1 MSGRKTRQPLH
12 EVCRELVACA
22 TGKVP
27 ADVVIRSG
35 RLVNVITG
43 EILDGV
49 DVAVRLGRI
58 ALVGE
63 SSSTIELMKFIVH
76 CLILKSLPER
86 MVIVYKW
93 EA

>member
-58 ALVGE
+58 ALVGDAASCIGE
-63 SSSTIELMKFIVH
+63 DTEVIDAEGFYLVPGVSGRTSS
-76 CLILKSLPER
+76 
-86 MVIVYKW
+86 Y
-93 EA
+93 